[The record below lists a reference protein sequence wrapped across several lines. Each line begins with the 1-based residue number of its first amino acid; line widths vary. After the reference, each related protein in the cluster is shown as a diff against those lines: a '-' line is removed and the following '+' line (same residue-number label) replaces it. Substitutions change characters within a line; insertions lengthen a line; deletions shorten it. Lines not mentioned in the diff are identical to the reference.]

1 MKRLFVTTKN
11 LDYIRN
17 VQEIKLLGEPD
28 IIGSRAGSYPGR
40 LISVYWRLFTVNLK
54 DYDEVFIGFAPQ
66 LVVPFF
72 WWKLKRFK
80 RHGRLKMDFFIS
92 MYDTLVCDRK
102 SFREG
107 SPAAGLLHRI
117 DERTLAIADAVVVDT
132 RAHGNYFVREFGVD
146 MDKLEVLY
154 LQADEG
160 IYHPMERGMRTDTR
174 KVVLYFGSILP
185 LQGVDVVL
193 DAIRLMEN
201 DPDYRFVMVGPIKD
215 KDRVIADNVTYYE
228 WLSQEELARSI
239 ADADICLAGHFNSNI
254 EKAARTIPGKAYIY
268 QAMERPMV
276 LGDNPANRELFC
288 ETEGKIAFC
297 EMGNARSLVE
307 AIKRLG

>member
-1 MKRLFVTTKN
+1 
-11 LDYIRN
+11 
-17 VQEIKLLGEPD
+17 
-28 IIGSRAGSYPGR
+28 
-40 LISVYWRLFTVNLK
+40 
-54 DYDEVFIGFAPQ
+54 
-66 LVVPFF
+66 
-72 WWKLKRFK
+72 
-80 RHGRLKMDFFIS
+80 
-92 MYDTLVCDRK
+92 
-102 SFREG
+102 
-107 SPAAGLLHRI
+107 
-117 DERTLAIADAVVVDT
+117 
-132 RAHGNYFVREFGVD
+132 
-146 MDKLEVLY
+146 
-154 LQADEG
+154 
-160 IYHPMERGMRTDTR
+160 MERGMRTDTR